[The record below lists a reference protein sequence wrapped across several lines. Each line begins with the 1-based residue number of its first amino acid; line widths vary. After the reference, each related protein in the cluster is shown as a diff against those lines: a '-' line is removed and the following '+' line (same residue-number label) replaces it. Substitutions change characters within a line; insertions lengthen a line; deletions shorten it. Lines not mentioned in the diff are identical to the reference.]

1 MKLLITS
8 TSFQDTPGLHKEEI
22 LKSGFEIDY
31 LRGPLTKHELMPI
44 ISKYDYIIC
53 GDDEYDKD
61 VLKIGKESKL
71 KVLSKY
77 GIGLDKI
84 DLEYAQK
91 NNIKVFNTPNINS
104 EAVSEHV
111 FALLLSFEKNIIAE
125 NQITKNNEWTRLI
138 GHELFNR
145 KILIMGMGSVG
156 KEVCKRAR
164 AFGMDVYGFDIKK
177 DEEFVKKNDVNF
189 ITNFKSVLPDID
201 YISLNMPLNKTTKHI
216 LNGSVFNICKNEVV
230 IVNTARGDLVNQD
243 DLIHNLK
250 NHKIRGY
257 LTDVLD
263 SEPIKPNHPLVNFK
277 NVIITPHI
285 GSRNYETVER
295 QGLKAVKNLL
305 NFIKK

>member
-8 TSFQDTPGLHKEEI
+8 TSFQDTPGLHKKEI
-22 LKSGFEIDY
+22 LNKGFDIDY
-31 LRGPLTKHELMPI
+31 LRGPLTKKELMPI

-84 DLEYAQK
+84 DLKYAQN
-91 NNIKVFNTPNINS
+91 NNIYVFNTPNVNS

-111 FALLLSFEKNIIAE
+111 FALLLTFEKNIITE
-125 NQITKNNEWTRLI
+125 NQITKNNQWTRLI

-156 KEVCKRAR
+156 KEVCKKAR
-164 AFGMDVYGFDIKK
+164 AFGMKVYGFDIKE
-177 DEEFVKKNDVNF
+177 DEAFINKYKINF
-189 ITNFKSVLPDID
+189 TSNFKSVLSEVD
-201 YISLNMPLNKTTKHI
+201 YISLNMPLNDSTKHI
-216 LNGSVFNICKNEVV
+216 INKQTLDMCNNEIV
-230 IVNTARGDLVNQD
+230 IINTARGELVNQD
-243 DLIHNLK
+243 DLVDYLEKGNV
-250 NHKIRGY
+250 RGY

-263 SEPIKPNHPLVNFK
+263 YEPIKPNHPLTKFD

-295 QGLKAVKNLL
+295 QGLKAVQNLL
-305 NFIKK
+305 NFINK

>member
-8 TSFQDTPGLHKEEI
+8 TSFQDTPGLHKKEI
-22 LKSGFEIDY
+22 LNKGFDIDY
-31 LRGPLTKHELMPI
+31 LRGPLTKKELIPI

-61 VLKIGKESKL
+61 VLKIGKESNL

-91 NNIKVFNTPNINS
+91 NNIHVFNTPNVNS

-125 NQITKNNEWTRLI
+125 NQITKNNQWTRLI

-156 KEVCKRAR
+156 KEVCKKAR
-164 AFGMDVYGFDIKK
+164 AFGMKVYGFDIKE
-177 DEEFVKKNDVNF
+177 DEAFINKYKINF
-189 ITNFKSVLPDID
+189 TSNFKSVLSEVD
-201 YISLNMPLNKTTKHI
+201 YISLNMPLNNSTKHI
-216 LNGSVFNICKNEVV
+216 INKKILDMCNNEIV
-230 IVNTARGDLVNQD
+230 IINTARGELVNQD
-243 DLIHNLK
+243 DLIDYLEKGNV
-250 NHKIRGY
+250 RGY

-263 SEPIKPNHPLVNFK
+263 DEPIKPNHPLIKFD

-295 QGLKAVKNLL
+295 QGLKAVQNLL
-305 NFIKK
+305 NFINK